1 MSSIRPLPLCMSV
14 ISFHLLLQF
23 SCSYRLQRLQK
34 RQYQSTDNLSP
45 NQISSLLSALNR
57 HELSLSELKRKQN
70 KNKDFEEALGLE
82 KEYTKAELKNAYK
95 HLTMGVLIDGPIDSP
110 SYT

>member
-1 MSSIRPLPLCMSV
+1 MSV

-45 NQISSLLSALNR
+45 NQISSLPSALDR
-57 HELSLSELKRKQN
+57 HELSLSELKRKRN